1 MSILEQEPALE
12 QVDSREVSGKWP
24 EHEHVYCGMTA
35 CVRKK
40 ESIENGGKI
49 TYRYSSHGTT
59 VMSE

>member
-12 QVDSREVSGKWP
+12 QADSREVSGKWP

-40 ESIENGGKI
+40 ESIVLKMEVRLRI
-49 TYRYSSHGTT
+49 DTHHMEQR
-59 VMSE
+59 